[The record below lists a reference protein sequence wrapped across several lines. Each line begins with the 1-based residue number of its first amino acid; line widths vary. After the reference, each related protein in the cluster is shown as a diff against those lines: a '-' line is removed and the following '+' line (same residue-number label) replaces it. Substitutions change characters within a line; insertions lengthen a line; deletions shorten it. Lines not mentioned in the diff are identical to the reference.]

1 MVEGGF
7 SSTQVEGGLGAV
19 KFPDNHEQNV
29 PCSGLVQVVGGKYVS
44 TVPFKC
50 YTLLAAKT
58 S

>member
-7 SSTQVEGGLGAV
+7 SSTQVEGGLGVV